1 MKIWKLKPNIPT
13 ELEEVYKDYPVLLR
27 QLLFDRGLKEPE
39 EIKKFINAD
48 YTTGLNSPFLFRDME
63 KAVNRIWQAIEN
75 KEKITI
81 YGDYDADAITA
92 NAVLRQAFNYLG
104 ADCESYIPD
113 RFLEGYG
120 VNLDALKKIKEHGS
134 KVIITVDCGTN
145 SVDAAEWCKENN
157 IDLIITDH
165 HEIIGN
171 LPNALALINPKN
183 QDDNYPDDQIVG
195 VGVAF
200 KLAQALLTSEKRK
213 EKREK
218 FIEGYEKWLLDLV
231 AIGTVADCHKLIG
244 ENRIFVKYGLKV
256 LAKTKWVG
264 LRALMDLAKLDP
276 AKQPLDTY
284 SLGFVIAPRLNAA
297 GRLEHANI
305 ALELLLE
312 NDPLKAKI
320 QAQNIEEINLR
331 RQEITARIM
340 SEAREKAQGILHRKV
355 LVLMGESWHKGVV
368 GLVAGKLAEEFYK
381 PTIVLEKG
389 EFEATGSARSAGEF
403 NVVEALK
410 YSGQHLIR
418 YGGHKQAA
426 GLTLQTEN
434 FEIFYQSV
442 LDFAE
447 KNMEEDDGPVL
458 YLDAELSAEDLQFAT
473 YNLIASLEPFGVG
486 NPKPKFLLK
495 NAKILSKR
503 AVGQKA
509 QHLQMKIS
517 LGNRQISCIAFNF
530 GPKDSSLQIGQ
541 ELDLACELLQDD
553 WNGNTQLKLRII
565 DIRQLSS

>member
-1 MKIWKLKPNIPT
+1 
-13 ELEEVYKDYPVLLR
+13 
-27 QLLFDRGLKEPE
+27 
-39 EIKKFINAD
+39 
-48 YTTGLNSPFLFRDME
+48 
-63 KAVNRIWQAIEN
+63 
-75 KEKITI
+75 
-81 YGDYDADAITA
+81 
-92 NAVLRQAFNYLG
+92 
-104 ADCESYIPD
+104 
-113 RFLEGYG
+113 
-120 VNLDALKKIKEHGS
+120 
-134 KVIITVDCGTN
+134 
-145 SVDAAEWCKENN
+145 
-157 IDLIITDH
+157 
-165 HEIIGN
+165 
-171 LPNALALINPKN
+171 
-183 QDDNYPDDQIVG
+183 
-195 VGVAF
+195 
-200 KLAQALLTSEKRK
+200 
-213 EKREK
+213 
-218 FIEGYEKWLLDLV
+218 
-231 AIGTVADCHKLIG
+231 
-244 ENRIFVKYGLKV
+244 
-256 LAKTKWVG
+256 
-264 LRALMDLAKLDP
+264 
-276 AKQPLDTY
+276 
-284 SLGFVIAPRLNAA
+284 
-297 GRLEHANI
+297 
-305 ALELLLE
+305 
-312 NDPLKAKI
+312 
-320 QAQNIEEINLR
+320 
-331 RQEITARIM
+331 
-340 SEAREKAQGILHRKV
+340 
-355 LVLMGESWHKGVV
+355 MGESWHKGVV

>member
-1 MKIWKLKPNIPT
+1 L
-13 ELEEVYKDYPVLLR
+13 
-27 QLLFDRGLKEPE
+27 
-39 EIKKFINAD
+39 
-48 YTTGLNSPFLFRDME
+48 SP
-63 KAVNRIWQAIEN
+63 
-75 KEKITI
+75 
-81 YGDYDADAITA
+81 
-92 NAVLRQAFNYLG
+92 
-104 ADCESYIPD
+104 
-113 RFLEGYG
+113 
-120 VNLDALKKIKEHGS
+120 
-134 KVIITVDCGTN
+134 
-145 SVDAAEWCKENN
+145 AEWCKENN

>member
-39 EIKKFINAD
+39 EIKKFINSD